1 MTEVQDNPFMFSETD
16 FLNKN
21 YQNLLNEYDKI
32 KKENEKNINEKNLLN
47 EKIKELILEKKQK

>member
-21 YQNLLNEYDKI
+21 YPNLLNELI
-32 KKENEKNINEKNLLN
+32 K
-47 EKIKELILEKKQK
+47 